1 MPSSRISSLR
11 VPRLSIVTPVFNPG
25 SYLERCLDS
34 VAALRLDHEHVVVDG
49 GSTDGTVEILE
60 RAEGVRWISEPDE
73 GLSDA
78 MNKGVAMATG
88 DLIGWLNADDTYL
101 PGALRTVGHALA
113 GRPDAAWV
121 AGRCIIVDG
130 EDREIRRAI
139 SAYKAALLRRYSFPL
154 LLTQNFV
161 MCPATF
167 VRRDVWQEVG
177 GLDTRYRVSMDY
189 DLFLKVARRH
199 EPLLIHE
206 DLAAF
211 RMVEGTLSVSSFER
225 QFAEHHEQARIHG
238 AGHPVAVG
246 VNRAM
251 SAAIAL
257 TYRLMRARRARAA
270 ARR

>member
-1 MPSSRISSLR
+1 MP
-11 VPRLSIVTPVFNPG
+11 PSITVVTPALN
-25 SYLERCLDS
+25 SADTIQRTLDS
-34 VAALRLDHEHVVVDG
+34 VRAQAYPGLEHVVVDG
-49 GSTDGTVEILE
+49 GSTDGTLEILE
-60 RAEGVRWISEPDE
+60 RAQGVRWISEPDD

-78 MNKGVAMATG
+78 MNKGVALATG
-88 DLIGWLNADDTYL
+88 ELIGWLNADDTYL
-101 PGALRTVGHALA
+101 PGALARVGDALVA
-113 GRPDAAWV
+113 QPDAAWV

-130 EDREIRRAI
+130 DGREIRRAI
-139 SAYKAALLRRYSFPL
+139 SAYKAALLRMYSFPL

-167 VRRDVWQEVG
+167 VRRDVWQAVG
-177 GLDTRYRVSMDY
+177 GLDPRYRVSMDY

-199 EPLLIHE
+199 APLLLHE

-225 QFAEHHEQARIHG
+225 QFDEHHEQARIHG
-238 AGHPVAVG
+238 EGHRVAVG

-257 TYRLMRARRARAA
+257 TYRLLRARRARAA
-270 ARR
+270 ARRSAPS